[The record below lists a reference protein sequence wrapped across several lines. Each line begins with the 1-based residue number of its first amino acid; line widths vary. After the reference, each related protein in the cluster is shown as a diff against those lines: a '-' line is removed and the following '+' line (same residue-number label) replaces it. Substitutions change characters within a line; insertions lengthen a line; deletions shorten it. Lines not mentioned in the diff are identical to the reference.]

1 MDQGRFTSGFEVMFW
16 KWLLWQ
22 IVGYQDAETGNKP
35 DARDIVLE
43 YLVVESWLK
52 NGGC

>member
-1 MDQGRFTSGFEVMFW
+1 MFW

-22 IVGYQDAETGNKP
+22 IVGYHDSFEWEP

-43 YLVVESWLK
+43 YMVMEDWLK
-52 NGGC
+52 HGAGI